1 LSVLE
6 DTYAVRQPIEFDA
19 IDWRILRTLQRDGRM
34 ANNRLA
40 EAVSLS
46 PSPCLARVRSLEE
59 RGVIQNYVALL
70 DPAAVGLAVNVFV
83 QVTPERQVQPNL
95 KAFEKAVAERP
106 EVMECYL
113 MTGTADYLLR
123 VVVADLQEFES
134 FVTGFL
140 ARVQGIG
147 NIQSSFALKQVKYE
161 TALPLRDVEG

>member
-1 LSVLE
+1 LE